1 MYLGFIKNVIGKQI
15 MNIFVTKRD
24 GTKVPFDANRINRS
38 LERACEGFSEKIQ
51 MVTQIATET
60 QVTIYDGISERE
72 MDEATIN
79 TALQNVQDDPDYD
92 TVATRLMLKMN
103 YAQVLG
109 DYDKDDLEAPQ
120 KLHVAKFAEHVNS
133 WVEKGLF
140 DKRMQERFDLTEL
153 AKTLDVTRDNLFAYT
168 GLSGL
173 LHRYALK
180 DTNQMAAETPQF
192 FFMRVAMGMSY
203 NEVDPTAAA
212 KRFYNKMSRLE
223 YLAGGSANLNAGVPK
238 PALSNC
244 FLMEMHDDMEHI
256 AKTVGDVMMLS
267 KSSGGIGLSLTK
279 LRASGS
285 PLASSNTVSSG
296 PTPFAK
302 IIDVAIRAI
311 QRGGKKK
318 GALCFYMENWHID
331 FPDYMEWRQNSGD
344 DHLRMRTADTAVFIS
359 DEFMKRV
366 KVNADWYMFDP
377 KETSD
382 LNELYG
388 NAFSKRY
395 QEYCDRADKG
405 EMRMYKKVK
414 AREQYRQILSQLQG
428 TSHPWLTWKDTINN
442 RALNNNTGTIH
453 MSNLCTEIC
462 LPQDKE
468 NIAVCNL
475 ASLNLAKHVD
485 ADKKEILW
493 QKLEDTVRVMVRH
506 LDNLVDINV
515 LPVPEA
521 EKSDK
526 ENRAV
531 GLGVMGFADAVEK
544 MGWSYDS
551 EEAYDFTDKIF
562 EFISY
567 MAIDESTVLAQEK
580 GSYKNFEGS
589 GWSKGMVPYDSI
601 AVLEKERGIE
611 LTVDKESKHK
621 GLDWDVLREKVK
633 KGMRN
638 ATLMA
643 VAPNANIGLVAN
655 TTPGIDARFAQVFS
669 RNKISGKYLDLNTN
683 LVNELKKRNLWE
695 KVKGRIVQYQGDI
708 ADIAEI
714 PDDVKAIYKTS
725 FTTSP
730 YAYVEVAARAQ
741 KWVDQALSRNMYLDT
756 RDNDEIMKIYSTA
769 WEKGVKT
776 TYYLHM
782 KPRHTAE
789 QSTVSVNKAVST
801 GKVGFG
807 ALKAKM
813 VEDRKRDDLASMP
826 SVESPM
832 KVAEPTKVVAQAPVQ
847 IPQNSPK
854 DTKAPFVCPV
864 DPAERAQCDSCQ

>member
-1 MYLGFIKNVIGKQI
+1 

-38 LERACEGFSEKIQ
+38 LERACEGFENKIQ

-60 QVTIYDGISERE
+60 QLTVYDGISERE

-79 TALQNVQDDPDYD
+79 TALQNVAEDPDYD
-92 TVATRLMLKMN
+92 AVASRLLLKMT
-103 YAQVLG
+103 YAKVLG

-120 KLHVAKFAEHVNS
+120 KLHASKFADHINE
-133 WVEKGLF
+133 WVEQGLL
-140 DKRMQERFDLTEL
+140 DRRMQERFDLGEL
-153 AKTLDVTRDNLFAYT
+153 AQALDVSRDNLFAYT

-173 LHRYALK
+173 LHRYSLK
-180 DTNQMAAETPQF
+180 DQNQEAAETPQY

-203 NEVDPTAAA
+203 NEPDPTAAA
-212 KRFYNKMSRLE
+212 KRFYNKMSKLE
-223 YLAGGSANLNAGVPK
+223 YIAGGSANLNAGIPK

-256 AKTVGDVMMLS
+256 GKTVSDVLLLS
-267 KSSGGIGLSLTK
+267 KASGGIGLSITK
-279 LRASGS
+279 LRANGS
-285 PLASSNTVSSG
+285 PLTSSNTVSSG

-302 IIDVAIRAI
+302 IIDVAIRAVM
-311 QRGGKKK
+311 RGGKKK

-331 FPDYMEWRQNSGD
+331 FPDYMEWRQNAGED
-344 DHLRMRTADTAVFIS
+344 ALRMRFADTAAFLS

-366 KVNADWYMFDP
+366 KINADWYMFDP
-377 KETSD
+377 KETAD

-395 QEYCDRADKG
+395 QEYCDRADRG

-414 AREQYRQILSQLQG
+414 AREQYRQILAQLQG
-428 TSHPWLTWKDTINN
+428 TSHPWLVWKDNINN

-462 LPQDKE
+462 LPQDKD
-468 NIAVCNL
+468 NVAVCNL
-475 ASLNLAKHVD
+475 ASLNLAKHID
-485 ADKKEILW
+485 GEKKEILW
-493 QKLEDTVRVMVRH
+493 QKLEDTVRTMVRH
-506 LDNLVDINV
+506 LDNLIDINV
-515 LPVPEA
+515 LPIPEA

-531 GLGVMGFADAVEK
+531 GLGVMGFADAVER
-544 MGWSYDS
+544 MGWAYDS
-551 EEAYDFTDKIF
+551 QDAYDFTDKVF

-567 MAIDESTVLAQEK
+567 MAIDESANIAQEK
-580 GSYKNFEGS
+580 GAYTHFQGS
-589 GWSKGMVPYDSI
+589 GWSKGMVPFDSI
-601 AVLEKERGIE
+601 AVLEKERGFE

-621 GLDWDVLREKVK
+621 GLDWDILRAKVK
-633 KGMRN
+633 NGMRN

-655 TTPGIDARFAQVFS
+655 TTPGIDARFAQIFS
-669 RNKISGKYLDLNTN
+669 RNKISGKYLDLNFN
-683 LVNELKKRNLWE
+683 LVNELKKRGLWE
-695 KVKGRIVQYQGDI
+695 KVRQQIIGSQGDI
-708 ADIAEI
+708 SGIAEI
-714 PDDVKAIYKTS
+714 PDDLKAIYKTA
-725 FTTSP
+725 FTTDP

-756 RDNDEIMKIYSTA
+756 RDNEEIMKIYATA
-769 WEKGVKT
+769 WEKGVKS

-789 QSTVSVNKAVST
+789 QSTVSVNKAASI

-807 ALKAKM
+807 MLKAKM
-813 VEDRKRDDLASMP
+813 VEDRQKEELAAAAP
-826 SVESPM
+826 VESPLR
-832 KVAEPTKVVAQAPVQ
+832 VAEPTPVVAQAPAPV
-847 IPQNSPK
+847 PK
-854 DTKAPFVCPV
+854 AAPAAPAADKPAPFVCPI

>member
-1 MYLGFIKNVIGKQI
+1 

-24 GTKVPFDANRINRS
+24 GTRVPFDANRINRS
-38 LERACEGFSEKIQ
+38 LERACEGFPNKIQ

-60 QVTIYDGISERE
+60 QLTIYDGISERE

-79 TALQNVQDDPDYD
+79 TALQNVSEDPDYD
-92 TVATRLMLKMN
+92 TVATRLLLKMT
-103 YAQVLG
+103 YARVLG

-120 KLHVAKFAEHVNS
+120 KLHASKFVDHIKS
-133 WVEKGLF
+133 WVEGGLL
-140 DKRMQERFDLTEL
+140 DTRMLEKFDLEKL
-153 AKTLDVTRDNLFAYT
+153 AQTIDVDRDNLFSYT

-180 DTNQMAAETPQF
+180 DKIQEAAETPQY

-203 NEVDPTAAA
+203 NEEDPTAAA
-212 KRFYNKMSRLE
+212 QKFYNKMSHLE
-223 YLAGGSANLNAGVPK
+223 YIAGGSANLNAGVPR

-244 FLMEMHDDMEHI
+244 FLMEVHDSMEHI
-256 AKTVGDVMMLS
+256 AKSVADVMMLS
-267 KSSGGIGLSLTK
+267 KASGGIGLSLTK

-285 PLASSNTVSSG
+285 PLSSSNTVSSG

-302 IIDVAIRAI
+302 IIDTAIRAV

-331 FPDYMEWRQNSGD
+331 FPDFMEWRQNSGD
-344 DHLRMRTADTAVFIS
+344 DYLRMRTADTAVFIS

-366 KVNADWYMFDP
+366 EANEDWYMFDP
-377 KETSD
+377 KETID

-388 NAFSKRY
+388 TAFSKRY
-395 QEYCDRADKG
+395 AEYCQKADSG
-405 EMRMYKKVK
+405 QMRVYKKVK
-414 AREQYRQILSQLQG
+414 AREQYRQMLAQLQG

-462 LPQDKE
+462 LPQDKD

-475 ASLNLAKHVD
+475 ASLNLAKHID
-485 ADKKEILW
+485 SEKKEVQW
-493 QKLEDTVRVMVRH
+493 QKLEETVRIMVHH

-515 LPVPEA
+515 LPIPEA

-544 MGWSYDS
+544 MGWPYDS
-551 EEAYDFTDKIF
+551 AEAYDFTDRVF

-567 MAIDESTVLAQEK
+567 MAIDESANLAQEK
-580 GSYKNFEGS
+580 GSYKHFEGS
-589 GWSKGMVPYDSI
+589 GWSKGMVPFDSI
-601 AVLEKERGIE
+601 AVLEKERGFE

-621 GLDWDVLREKVK
+621 GLDWDLLRSKVK

-655 TTPGIDARFAQVFS
+655 TTPGIDARFAQIFS
-669 RNKISGKYLDLNTN
+669 RNKISGKYLDINTN
-683 LVNELKKRNLWE
+683 LVNELKKLNIWE
-695 KVKGRIVQYQGDI
+695 KVRNKIIEAQGDI

-714 PDDVKAIYKTS
+714 PQDIRDRYKTS

-741 KWVDQALSRNMYLDT
+741 KWIDQALSRNMYLST
-756 RDNDEIMKIYSTA
+756 RDNDEIMDIYTTA
-769 WEKGVKT
+769 WKKGVKT

-789 QSTVSVNKAVST
+789 QSTTSVNKST
-801 GKVGFG
+801 TIGKVGFG
-807 ALKAKM
+807 ALKSRFAEIKQQ
-813 VEDRKRDDLASMP
+813 EELAQAP
-826 SVESPM
+826 SVESPLQQAQPTPVEVGQ
-832 KVAEPTKVVAQAPVQ
+832 KVGK
-847 IPQNSPK
+847 K
-854 DTKAPFVCPV
+854 DFVCPI

>member
-1 MYLGFIKNVIGKQI
+1 

-38 LERACEGFSEKIQ
+38 LERACEGFENKIQ

-60 QVTIYDGISERE
+60 QLTIYDGISERE

-79 TALQNVQDDPDYD
+79 TALQNVSDDPAYD
-92 TVATRLMLKMN
+92 TVATRLLLKMT
-103 YAQVLG
+103 YARVLG

-120 KLHVAKFAEHVNS
+120 KLHASKFASHINE
-133 WVEKGLF
+133 WVDLGLL
-140 DKRMQERFDLTEL
+140 DKRMQEKFDLVEL
-153 AKTLDVTRDNLFAYT
+153 ANTLDVARDDLFGYT

-180 DTNQMAAETPQF
+180 GKNQESAETPQY

-203 NEVDPTAAA
+203 NEADPTSSA
-212 KRFYNKMSRLE
+212 KRFYNKMSKLE
-223 YLAGGSANLNAGVPK
+223 YIAGGSTNLNAGVPK

-244 FLMEMHDDMEHI
+244 FLMEVQDSMEHI
-256 AKTVGDVMMLS
+256 AKSVADVMMLS
-267 KSSGGIGLSLTK
+267 KASGGIGMSLTK

-285 PLASSNTVSSG
+285 PLTSSNTVSSG

-302 IIDVAIRAI
+302 IIDTAIRAV

-344 DHLRMRTADTAVFIS
+344 DYLRMRTADTAVFIS

-366 KVNADWYMFDP
+366 QDNADWYMFDP
-377 KETSD
+377 KETAD

-395 QEYCDRADKG
+395 QEYCDRSDRG
-405 EMRMYKKVK
+405 EMRVYKKVK
-414 AREQYRQILSQLQG
+414 AREQYRQILAQLQG

-462 LPQDKE
+462 LPQDKD

-485 ADKKEILW
+485 AEKKEVQW
-493 QKLEDTVRVMVRH
+493 QKLEETVRTMIRH

-515 LPVPEA
+515 LPIPEA

-544 MGWSYDS
+544 MGWPYDC
-551 EEAYDFTDKIF
+551 EEAYDFTDKVF

-567 MAIDESTVLAQEK
+567 MAIDESTILAQEK
-580 GSYKNFEGS
+580 GAYKNFPGS

-601 AVLEKERGIE
+601 AVLEKERGFE

-621 GLDWDVLREKVK
+621 GLDWDVLRAKVK
-633 KGMRN
+633 LGMRN

-655 TTPGIDARFAQVFS
+655 TTPGIDARFAQIFS
-669 RNKISGKYLDLNTN
+669 RNKISGKYLDINVN
-683 LVNELKKRNLWE
+683 LVNELKKRGLWE
-695 KVKGRIVQYQGDI
+695 RVRGKIIEHQGDI
-708 ADIAEI
+708 AGIAEI
-714 PDDVKAIYKTS
+714 PDDIKVVYKTS

-741 KWVDQALSRNMYLDT
+741 KWIDQALSRNMYLET
-756 RDNDEIMKIYSTA
+756 RDNDEIMNIYTTA
-769 WEKGVKT
+769 WLKGVKT

-789 QSTVSVNKAVST
+789 QSTTSVNKST
-801 GKVGFG
+801 SIGKTGFG
-807 ALKAKM
+807 AFKSKFA
-813 VEDRKRDDLASMP
+813 EARQREELAAMP
-826 SVESPM
+826 SVESPLQ
-832 KVAEPTKVVAQAPVQ
+832 VAEPSSVPTQTPAEK
-847 IPQNSPK
+847 
-854 DTKAPFVCPV
+854 KAFVCPV

>member
-1 MYLGFIKNVIGKQI
+1 

-24 GTKVPFDANRINRS
+24 GTRVPFDANRINRS
-38 LERACEGFSEKIQ
+38 LERACEGFPNKIQ

-60 QVTIYDGISERE
+60 QLTIYDGISERE

-79 TALQNVQDDPDYD
+79 TALQNVSEDPDYD
-92 TVATRLMLKMN
+92 TVATRLLLKMT
-103 YAQVLG
+103 YARVLG
-109 DYDKDDLEAPQ
+109 DYDKDNLEAPQ
-120 KLHVAKFAEHVNS
+120 KLHTTNFVNHINTWVAQ
-133 WVEKGLF
+133 GLL
-140 DKRMQERFDLTEL
+140 DTRMQSNFDLEKL
-153 AKTLDVTRDNLFAYT
+153 AQTLDVARDDLFSYT

-180 DTNQMAAETPQF
+180 DQSQESAETPQY

-203 NEVDPTAAA
+203 NEADPTEAAI
-212 KRFYNKMSRLE
+212 KFYDKMSNLE
-223 YLAGGSANLNAGVPK
+223 YIAGGSANLNAGVPR

-244 FLMEMHDDMEHI
+244 FLMEVHDSMEHI
-256 AKTVGDVMMLS
+256 AKSVADVMMLS
-267 KSSGGIGLSLTK
+267 KASGGIGMSLTK

-285 PLASSNTVSSG
+285 PLSSSNTVSSG

-302 IIDVAIRAI
+302 IIDTAIRAV

-331 FPDYMEWRQNSGD
+331 FPDFMEWRQNSGD
-344 DHLRMRTADTAVFIS
+344 DYLRMRTADTAVFIS

-366 KVNADWYMFDP
+366 ELNADWYMFDP
-377 KETSD
+377 KETID

-395 QEYCDRADKG
+395 AEYCQKADSG
-405 EMRMYKKVK
+405 QMRVYKKVK
-414 AREQYRQILSQLQG
+414 AREQYRQMLAQLQG
-428 TSHPWLTWKDTINN
+428 TSHPWITWKDTINN

-462 LPQDKE
+462 LPQDKD

-475 ASLNLAKHVD
+475 ASLNLAKHID
-485 ADKKEILW
+485 GEKKEVQW
-493 QKLEDTVRVMVRH
+493 QKLEETVRIMVHH

-515 LPVPEA
+515 LPIPEA

-551 EEAYDFTDKIF
+551 AEAYDFTDRVF

-567 MAIDESTVLAQEK
+567 MAIDESANLAAEK
-580 GSYKNFEGS
+580 GSYKHFEGS
-589 GWSKGMVPYDSI
+589 GWSKGMVPFDSI
-601 AVLEKERGIE
+601 AVLEKERGFE

-621 GLDWDVLREKVK
+621 GLDWDLLRSKVK

-655 TTPGIDARFAQVFS
+655 TTPGIDARFAQIFS
-669 RNKISGKYLDLNTN
+669 RNKISGKYLDINTN
-683 LVNELKKRNLWE
+683 LVNELKKLNIWE
-695 KVKGRIVQYQGDI
+695 KVRNKIIESQGDI

-714 PDDVKAIYKTS
+714 PQEIRDRYKTS

-741 KWVDQALSRNMYLDT
+741 KWIDQALSRNMYLST
-756 RDNDEIMKIYSTA
+756 RDNDEIMDIYTTA
-769 WEKGVKT
+769 WKKGVKT

-789 QSTVSVNKAVST
+789 QSTTSVNKST
-801 GKVGFG
+801 SIGKVGFG
-807 ALKAKM
+807 ALKPRLAEAKQI
-813 VEDRKRDDLASMP
+813 EELAQAP
-826 SVESPM
+826 SVESPL
-832 KVAEPTKVVAQAPVQ
+832 QASTVSSVEVGQ
-847 IPQNSPK
+847 TVNK
-854 DTKAPFVCPV
+854 KGFVCPI

>member
-1 MYLGFIKNVIGKQI
+1 

-38 LERACEGFSEKIQ
+38 LERACEGFEEKIQ

-60 QVTIYDGISERE
+60 QVTIYDGITEGE

-79 TALQNVQDDPDYD
+79 TALQNVSEDPNYD
-92 TVATRLMLKMN
+92 LVATRLLLKVT
-103 YAQVLG
+103 YAKVLG
-109 DYDKDDLEAPQ
+109 DFDKDDLEAPQ
-120 KLHVAKFAEHVNS
+120 RLHASKFAEHINT
-133 WVEKGLF
+133 WVEGGLL
-140 DKRMQERFDLTEL
+140 DRRMQEKFDLTEL
-153 AKTLDVTRDNLFAYT
+153 ANELDVSRDDLFAYT

-180 DTNQMAAETPQF
+180 DRNQEATETPQY

-203 NEVDPTAAA
+203 NEPDPTSAA
-212 KRFYNKMSRLE
+212 KRFYNKMSKLE
-223 YLAGGSANLNAGVPK
+223 YLAGGSANLNAGIPK

-244 FLMEMHDDMEHI
+244 FLLEMHDDMTHI
-256 AKTVGDVMMLS
+256 AKTVGDVLLLS
-267 KSSGGIGLSLTK
+267 KASGGIGLSLTK

-285 PLASSNTVSSG
+285 PLSTSNTVSSG

-302 IIDVAIRAI
+302 IIDTAIRAV

-318 GALCFYMENWHID
+318 GALCFYMENWHHD
-331 FPDYMEWRQNSGD
+331 FPDYMEWRQNAGD
-344 DHLRMRTADTAVFIS
+344 DYGRMRTADTAVFIS

-366 KVNADWYMFDP
+366 KMNADWYLFDP
-377 KETSD
+377 NETPD

-395 QEYCDRADKG
+395 QEYCDRADLG

-414 AREQYRQILSQLQG
+414 AREQYRQILAQLQG

-462 LPQDKE
+462 LPQDKD

-485 ADKKEILW
+485 AEKKEIQW
-493 QKLEDTVRVMVRH
+493 QKLEETVRVMVRH
-506 LDNLVDINV
+506 LDNLIDINV
-515 LPVPEA
+515 LPIPEA

-544 MGWSYDS
+544 MGWAYDS
-551 EEAYDFTDKIF
+551 EDAYDFTDKVF

-567 MAIDESTVLAQEK
+567 MAIDESATIAQEK
-580 GSYKNFEGS
+580 GSYMHFQGS

-601 AVLEKERGIE
+601 AILEKERGFE
-611 LTVDKESKHK
+611 VTVDKESKHK
-621 GLDWDVLREKVK
+621 GLDWDILREKVK
-633 KGMRN
+633 SGMRN

-655 TTPGIDARFAQVFS
+655 TTPGIDARFAQLFS
-669 RNKISGKYLDLNTN
+669 RNKISGKYLDINGN
-683 LVNELKKRNLWE
+683 LVTELKKRGLWD
-695 KVKGRIVQYQGDI
+695 KVKRQIVEHQGDI
-708 ADIAEI
+708 ANITDI
-714 PDDVKAIYKTS
+714 PDDLKAIYKTA

-789 QSTVSVNKAVST
+789 QSTVSVNKASAI

-813 VEDRKRDDLASMP
+813 VEDRKRDDLAAMP

-832 KVAEPTKVVAQAPVQ
+832 QIDKPTPVVMQQTVTVAAAATVVAATVHAP
-847 IPQNSPK
+847 IPEK
-854 DTKAPFVCPV
+854 KKPFVCPV
-864 DPAERAQCDSCQ
+864 DPAELAQCDSCQ

>member
-1 MYLGFIKNVIGKQI
+1 

-24 GTKVPFDANRINRS
+24 GTKVPFDANRINKS
-38 LERACEGFSEKIQ
+38 LERACEGFENKIQ

-60 QVTIYDGISERE
+60 QITIYDGISERE
-72 MDEATIN
+72 LDEATIN
-79 TALQNVQDDPDYD
+79 TALQNVSFDPEYD
-92 TVATRLMLKMN
+92 TVATRLLLKTI
-103 YAQVLG
+103 YTKVLG
-109 DYDKDDLEAPQ
+109 DYNKDDAQGPQ
-120 KLHVAKFAEHVNS
+120 NLHTSKFIPHINNA
-133 WVEKGLF
+133 VEVGLF
-140 DKRMQERFDLTEL
+140 DKRMQEKFDLEEL
-153 AKTLDVTRDNLFAYT
+153 AQAIDVTRDDLFAYT

-180 DTNQMAAETPQF
+180 DKKQEAAETPQF

-203 NEVDPTAAA
+203 NEANPTESA
-212 KRFYNKMSRLE
+212 KRFYNKMSKLE
-223 YLAGGSANLNAGVPK
+223 YLAGGSTNLNAGVPK

-244 FLMEMHDDMEHI
+244 FLMEVQDSMEHI
-256 AKTVGDVMMLS
+256 AKSVADVMMLS
-267 KSSGGIGLSLTK
+267 KSSGGIGMSLTK

-285 PLASSNTVSSG
+285 PLTSSNTVSSG

-302 IIDVAIRAI
+302 IIDTAIRAV

-344 DHLRMRTADTAVFIS
+344 DYLRMRTADTAVFIS

-366 KVNADWYMFDP
+366 KDSADWYMFDP
-377 KETSD
+377 KETAD

-395 QEYCDRADKG
+395 AEYCSRADKG
-405 EMRMYKKVK
+405 DMRVYKKVK

-462 LPQDKE
+462 LPQDKD

-475 ASLNLAKHVD
+475 ASLNLAKHIDV
-485 ADKKEILW
+485 DKKEIIW
-493 QKLEDTVRVMVRH
+493 QRLEDTVRTMIRH

-515 LPVPEA
+515 LPIPEA

-551 EEAYDFTDKIF
+551 DEAYDFTDKVF

-567 MAIDESTVLAQEK
+567 IAIDESANIAQEK
-580 GSYKNFEGS
+580 GPYKNFEGS

-601 AVLEKERGIE
+601 AILEKERGFE

-621 GLDWDVLREKVK
+621 GLDWDILRKKVK
-633 KGMRN
+633 NGIRN

-655 TTPGIDARFAQVFS
+655 TTPGIDARFAQIFS
-669 RNKISGKYLDLNTN
+669 RNKISGKYLDINVN
-683 LVNELKKRNLWE
+683 LVDELKKRGIWNT
-695 KVKGRIVQYQGDI
+695 VKSKIIEHQGDI
-708 ADIAEI
+708 ADIEQI
-714 PDDVKAIYKTS
+714 PDDIKKIYKTS

-789 QSTVSVNKAVST
+789 QSTTSVNKSSAI

-807 ALKAKM
+807 AFKSKFAEVRQKEKLSQM
-813 VEDRKRDDLASMP
+813 ESM
-826 SVESPM
+826 ESPM
-832 KVAEPTKVVAQAPVQ
+832 SVAKPSGVEIKQTTEK
-847 IPQNSPK
+847 
-854 DTKAPFVCPV
+854 PFVCPV
-864 DPAERAQCDSCQ
+864 DPAEKAQCDSCQ

>member
-1 MYLGFIKNVIGKQI
+1 

-38 LERACEGFSEKIQ
+38 LERACEGFENKIQ

-60 QVTIYDGISERE
+60 QITIYDGISERE
-72 MDEATIN
+72 LDEATIN
-79 TALQNVQDDPDYD
+79 TALQNVSFDPEYD
-92 TVATRLMLKMN
+92 TVATRLLLKTI
-103 YAQVLG
+103 YTKVLG
-109 DYDKDDLEAPQ
+109 DYNKDDAQGPQ
-120 KLHVAKFAEHVNS
+120 NLHTSKFIPHINNA
-133 WVEKGLF
+133 VEVGLF
-140 DKRMQERFDLTEL
+140 DKRMQEKFDLEEL
-153 AKTLDVTRDNLFAYT
+153 AQAIDVTRDDLFAYT

-180 DTNQMAAETPQF
+180 DKKQEAAETPQF

-203 NEVDPTAAA
+203 NEANPTESA
-212 KRFYNKMSRLE
+212 KRFYNKMSKLE
-223 YLAGGSANLNAGVPK
+223 YLAGGSTNLNAGVPK

-244 FLMEMHDDMEHI
+244 FLMEVQDSMEHI
-256 AKTVGDVMMLS
+256 AKSVADVMMLS
-267 KSSGGIGLSLTK
+267 KSSGGIGMSLTK

-285 PLASSNTVSSG
+285 PLTSSNTVSSG

-302 IIDVAIRAI
+302 IIDTAIRAV

-344 DHLRMRTADTAVFIS
+344 DYLRMRTADTAVFIS

-366 KVNADWYMFDP
+366 KDSADWYMFDP
-377 KETSD
+377 KETAD

-395 QEYCDRADKG
+395 AEYCSRADKG
-405 EMRMYKKVK
+405 DMRVYKKVK

-462 LPQDKE
+462 LPQDKD

-475 ASLNLAKHVD
+475 ASLNLAKHIDV
-485 ADKKEILW
+485 DKKEIIW
-493 QKLEDTVRVMVRH
+493 QRLEDTVRTMIRH

-515 LPVPEA
+515 LPIPEA

-551 EEAYDFTDKIF
+551 DEAYDFTDKVF

-567 MAIDESTVLAQEK
+567 IAIDESANIAQEK
-580 GSYKNFEGS
+580 GPYKNFEGS

-601 AVLEKERGIE
+601 AILEKERGFE

-621 GLDWDVLREKVK
+621 GLDWDILRKKVK
-633 KGMRN
+633 NGIRN

-655 TTPGIDARFAQVFS
+655 TTPGIDARFAQIFS
-669 RNKISGKYLDLNTN
+669 RNKISGKYLDINVN
-683 LVNELKKRNLWE
+683 LVDELKKRGIWNT
-695 KVKGRIVQYQGDI
+695 VKSKIIEHQGDI
-708 ADIAEI
+708 ADIEQI
-714 PDDVKAIYKTS
+714 PDDIKKIYKTS

-789 QSTVSVNKAVST
+789 QSTTSVNKSSAI

-807 ALKAKM
+807 AFKSKFAEVRQKEKLSQM
-813 VEDRKRDDLASMP
+813 ESM
-826 SVESPM
+826 ESPM
-832 KVAEPTKVVAQAPVQ
+832 SVAKPSGVEIKQTTEK
-847 IPQNSPK
+847 
-854 DTKAPFVCPV
+854 PFVCPV
-864 DPAERAQCDSCQ
+864 DPAEKAQCDSCQ

>member
-1 MYLGFIKNVIGKQI
+1 

-38 LERACEGFSEKIQ
+38 LERASKGFENQIQ

-79 TALQNVQDDPDYD
+79 TALQNVSEDPNYD
-92 TVATRLMLKMN
+92 TVATRLLLKVT
-103 YAQVLG
+103 YAKVLG
-109 DYDKDDLEAPQ
+109 DYDKDDEEAPQ
-120 KLHVAKFAEHVNS
+120 KLHNARFADHINTY
-133 WVEKGLF
+133 VEKGLF
-140 DKRMQERFDLTEL
+140 DKRMQEKFDLQEL
-153 AKTLDVTRDNLFAYT
+153 AQVLDVTRDDLFAYT

-180 DTNQMAAETPQF
+180 DLNQEPAETPQY

-203 NEVDPTAAA
+203 NEVDPTAMA
-212 KRFYNKMSRLE
+212 KRFYNKMSKLE
-223 YLAGGSANLNAGVPK
+223 YLAGGSANMNAGVPK

-244 FLMEMHDDMEHI
+244 FLMEMHDDMTHI
-256 AKTVGDVMMLS
+256 AKTVGDVMLLS

-285 PLASSNTVSSG
+285 PLTSSNTVSSG

-331 FPDYMEWRQNSGD
+331 FPDFMEWRQNSGD

-366 KVNADWYMFDP
+366 KINADWIMFDP
-377 KETSD
+377 KETAD

-395 QEYCDRADKG
+395 QEYCDKAEKG

-414 AREQYRQILSQLQG
+414 AREQYRQILAQLQG
-428 TSHPWLTWKDTINN
+428 TSHPWLVWKDTINN

-462 LPQDKE
+462 LPQDKD
-468 NIAVCNL
+468 NVAVCNL
-475 ASLNLAKHVD
+475 ASLNLAKHID
-485 ADKKEILW
+485 ENKKEVEW
-493 QKLEDTVRVMVRH
+493 QKLEDTVRTMVRH

-515 LPVPEA
+515 LPIPEA
-521 EKSDK
+521 TKSDT

-551 EEAYDFTDKIF
+551 DDTYDFTDKIF

-567 MAIDESTVLAQEK
+567 MAIDESAIIAQEK
-580 GSYKNFEGS
+580 GPYMHFQGS

-601 AVLEKERGIE
+601 AILEKERGFE
-611 LTVDKESKHK
+611 LSVDKESKHK
-621 GLDWDVLREKVK
+621 GLDWSILREKVK

-695 KVKGRIVQYQGDI
+695 KVKGKIIEQQGDI
-708 ADIAEI
+708 AAIEEI
-714 PDDVKAIYKTS
+714 PADIKTIYKTS
-725 FTTSP
+725 FTTDP
-730 YAYVEVAARAQ
+730 LAYVEVAARAQ
-741 KWVDQALSRNMYLDT
+741 KWVDQSLSRNMYLAT
-756 RDNDEIMKIYSTA
+756 RDNDDIMNIYTTA
-769 WEKGVKT
+769 WEKGVKS

-789 QSTVSVNKAVST
+789 QSTTSVNKST
-801 GKVGFG
+801 AIGKVGFG
-807 ALKAKM
+807 AFKSRFAEVRQK
-813 VEDRKRDDLASMP
+813 EELATMP
-826 SVESPM
+826 SVESPL
-832 KVAEPTKVVAQAPVQ
+832 KVAEPSSVATQTPVT
-847 IPQNSPK
+847 NVAK
-854 DTKAPFVCPV
+854 KPFVCPV